1 MRKNINENH
10 NLLFK
15 AVFKIIVIIMTIG
28 LLIIPVVSCG
38 GVNGEGA
45 GSEVDTIPIV
55 DGVINTKEYQEY
67 SSMNAKYAV
76 YWSTDGEF
84 IYMGLKA
91 RTSGWVAIGFQPD
104 SDNKKENVDFI
115 LGYVTAFSSK
125 VFDMYSVNEE
135 GPHPLDTELGG
146 TDDILQFATGEAD
159 GYTIVEFKRQ
169 LDTGDIYDKLLT
181 EGVHKVIWA
190 YSVDDGLYAEHNNG
204 AWGYSII
211 DIKTNA

>member
-1 MRKNINENH
+1 MRKNINENL

-67 SSMNAKYAV
+67 SSMNAKYTV

-104 SDNKKENVDFI
+104 SDNKKENVV
-115 LGYVTAFSSK
+115 GC
-125 VFDMYSVNEE
+125 
-135 GPHPLDTELGG
+135 
-146 TDDILQFATGEAD
+146 
-159 GYTIVEFKRQ
+159 
-169 LDTGDIYDKLLT
+169 
-181 EGVHKVIWA
+181 
-190 YSVDDGLYAEHNNG
+190 
-204 AWGYSII
+204 
-211 DIKTNA
+211 